1 MNRSLFAFPNPV
13 NEYAA
18 RCTAGLVVALA
29 VATAL
34 SGGSLRLALLVALTL
49 GFVLRVAGGPRYSLF
64 GRLSVHVLVPLLGRT
79 PRLTAGPPKRFAQAI
94 GLAVSATALGFT
106 LAGWTAA
113 ATATLAVLVAA
124 ATLESVFGFCLG
136 CRIFS
141 VLMRW
146 GVIPED
152 ICEEC
157 ASVGRRYAEVAPA
170 ALKIERAD
178 VGLVTP
184 RPGS

>member
-1 MNRSLFAFPNPV
+1 MNRSLFVFPNPV

-18 RCTAGLVVALA
+18 RCTAGLVVALTA
-29 VATAL
+29 ATIL
-34 SGGSLRLALLVALTL
+34 SGDGVRLALLVALTL
-49 GFVLRVAGGPRYSLF
+49 GFALRVAGGPRYSPF
-64 GRLSVHVLVPLLGRT
+64 GRLSVHVLVPLLRRA

-94 GLAVSATALGFT
+94 GLVVSGTALAFT
-106 LAGWTAA
+106 FAGWTTA
-113 ATATLAVLVAA
+113 ATVTLVALVVA
-124 ATLESVFGFCLG
+124 ATLESAFGFCLG

-157 ASVGRRYAEVAPA
+157 ASVGRRYAKVTPA
-170 ALKIERAD
+170 ALTIERAD

-184 RPGS
+184 RSGS